1 MTQPLG
7 TGDGP
12 SSTTAA
18 AADGVP
24 ADAASTAAAQD
35 EVARARELL
44 IEERRSI
51 DNIDAALVHLLAERF
66 SHTQRVGVLKATH
79 GLPPADPSR
88 ERAQIDRL
96 RSLAHDA
103 GLDPVFAEAFLRF
116 IVTEVIR
123 HHERIRDEGA
133 TER

>member
-1 MTQPLG
+1 MN
-7 TGDGP
+7 
-12 SSTTAA
+12 
-18 AADGVP
+18 ADP
-24 ADAASTAAAQD
+24 AELSASTAPPDSTGPAVPPSAAD
-35 EVARARELL
+35 VERARELL
-44 IEERRSI
+44 LGERRSI

-66 SHTQRVGVLKATH
+66 RHTQRVGVLKATH

-88 ERAQIDRL
+88 EQAQIERL
-96 RSLAHDA
+96 RSLADDA

-123 HHERIRDEGA
+123 HHERIRDEES